1 MSRCSLHRYT
11 SVFPLL
17 WILGSFYISHSIQLP
32 LLPYRRQRI
41 TGKLELR
48 DDALARVREAEVK
61 WGKRCLG
68 ALFLLVCAG
77 LAVGVTIWGALKM
90 TKKHGSG

>member
-11 SVFPLL
+11 LVFPPL
-17 WILGSFYISHSIQLP
+17 WILGSFYISHSIRLP
-32 LLPYRRQRI
+32 LVPYRPQRI
-41 TGKLELR
+41 PGKLELR
-48 DDALARVREAEVK
+48 DDALTHIREVEVK

-68 ALFLLVCAG
+68 ALFLLVCVG

-90 TKKHGSG
+90 TKKQGSR